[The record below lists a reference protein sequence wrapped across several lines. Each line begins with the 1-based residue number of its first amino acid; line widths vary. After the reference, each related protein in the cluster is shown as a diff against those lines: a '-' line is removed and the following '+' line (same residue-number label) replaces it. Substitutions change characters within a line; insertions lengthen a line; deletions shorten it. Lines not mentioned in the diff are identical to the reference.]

1 VLQIFRFKS
10 EKGKI
15 SIICANPIFSLQKSR
30 RFDFKQSH
38 FIKPLLPQNHHH
50 YHHPN
55 PAIHSTITATSFI
68 MSPSNTPITCPF
80 ELCKRPFKQQ
90 SDMKNHL
97 RLLKG
102 SGGDWE
108 HPPDHPEWQRMESI
122 NFLVRY
128 TRSKTAPQEIKDER
142 KREAWIRHYAKN
154 KHNLLALAKTRRQS
168 DRNKVDIVDRV
179 GEYAKK
185 AKGNLVSLA
194 SAMETIEAH
203 AAYNKNF
210 VRSIFLPPPALDE
223 FAHLDEPVSVD
234 RYPRMVVYLLGA
246 RSLPS
251 ILQAIPGETRILDVL
266 PNQSCFHRASN
277 TCHTDKHGG
286 SAKYIQYLTEGWNL
300 WKPYFHNYSA
310 RRRVESCGR
319 GSGMGTEV
327 ETQTRGNISSEVE
340 STDSQRED
348 GDIGQDSRS
357 MNDQMQGAMNS
368 ADGDG
373 DELQFD
379 EGLDEKFAEEIVT
392 LTVVGG
398 EEEEDALRAKGEVY
412 NTLADMYWAYTQ
424 AYTDILKVMDATA
437 MPAIKLHLA
446 YQDEKNGGELPRI
459 DPTLVG
465 GDSDVVI
472 QEALQAKVKG
482 KRGRKHKQPVV
493 EDSTTDGET

>member
-1 VLQIFRFKS
+1 MS
-10 EKGKI
+10 SSNI
-15 SIICANPIFSLQKSR
+15 S
-30 RFDFKQSH
+30 
-38 FIKPLLPQNHHH
+38 
-50 YHHPN
+50 
-55 PAIHSTITATSFI
+55 
-68 MSPSNTPITCPF
+68 ITCPF
-80 ELCKRPFKQQ
+80 ERCKRAFKQQ

-108 HPPDHPEWQRMESI
+108 HPPDHPEWQRMEST
-122 NFLVRY
+122 NFLIRY

-142 KREAWIRHYAKN
+142 KREAWRRHYAKN

-168 DRNKVDIVDRV
+168 NRNKFDIVDRV

-185 AKGNLVSLA
+185 AKGNLISLA
-194 SAMETIEAH
+194 SAMENIEAH

-210 VRSIFLPPPALDE
+210 VRSIFLPPPTLDE
-223 FAHLDEPVSVD
+223 FAHLDEPVSID

-251 ILQAIPGETRILDVL
+251 ILLAIPGETRILDVL
-266 PNQSCFHRASN
+266 PNQSCFRKASN

-300 WKPYFHNYSA
+300 WKPYFHNYST
-310 RRRVESCGR
+310 RRCVESSGR
-319 GSGMGTEV
+319 GIGTGTEAG
-327 ETQTRGNISSEVE
+327 TQTRWDMSSASE
-340 STDSQRED
+340 SPDFQTED

-357 MNDQMQGAMNS
+357 MNDQIQGTMNS

-373 DELQFD
+373 EELQFD
-379 EGLDEKFAEEIVT
+379 EGFDEKITKEIAT

-412 NTLADMYWAYTQ
+412 NTLADMYWSYTQ

-446 YQDEKNGGELPRI
+446 YQDEKDGEELPRI

-465 GDSDVVI
+465 GDVDGVI

-482 KRGRKHKQPVV
+482 KRGRKRKQPQVV
-493 EDSTTDGET
+493 EDLTTDGE